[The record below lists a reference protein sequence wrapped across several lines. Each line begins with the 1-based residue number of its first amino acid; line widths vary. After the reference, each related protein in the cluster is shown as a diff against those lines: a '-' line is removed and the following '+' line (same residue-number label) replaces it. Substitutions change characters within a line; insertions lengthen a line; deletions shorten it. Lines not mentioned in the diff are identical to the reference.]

1 MNARRAQGR
10 PHSLFQRFSNDS
22 TTTPANSSLRQ
33 STDPSTVGPH
43 SFEFSITERERRET
57 VRLYSDVLQEE
68 EEQPEFLIVHGD
80 RTIEASLL
88 TFLRIKGVTIETM
101 IGGEIAAVGSGSGVA
116 KGGDERRDYH
126 YARGKGTLSL
136 PPPLDVLAQD
146 MTVPRTN

>member
-1 MNARRAQGR
+1 MNARRAQGK
-10 PHSLFQRFSNDS
+10 PHPLFQRFSNDS

-33 STDPSTVGPH
+33 STEPSTVGPH

-57 VRLYSDVLQEE
+57 LRLYSDVLREE

-101 IGGEIAAVGSGSGVA
+101 MGGEVAAVGSGGS
-116 KGGDERRDYH
+116 KGGDERRDHH

-136 PPPLDVLAQD
+136 PPPLEVLAQD
-146 MTVPRTN
+146 VTVARTN